1 MPFTNFVAQLA
12 NSEVSPQLR
21 MKAKRLLAGPEAE
34 AAAEPASPEDPTLAL
49 NPVFQPAEDQS
60 LSLAGNAPVGSRGSA
75 LASALLGNAPPTQE
89 APAATP
95 TRRRKQFSE
104 TEGGKYALEYAEKAR
119 KLGKGL
125 GFLAPGI
132 TATNQRNLAQALDM
146 ARLEMAGEEESE
158 RSAQWLMDH
167 EEKKVDAEARRHT
180 WLLEDED
187 RDASRTL
194 KEQELRT
201 QARRAEI
208 EQKRLEEEARSARES
223 EAYRRKV
230 LAREEQPGIPAGVA
244 SALTQGFLTNP
255 DGTTAA
261 LGMLRQHGILP
272 GVSGG
277 APAPEGAA
285 RVAPAHGPGVA
296 AGPRPEPPRVISGR
310 VGGPAAGM
318 KTATDPTTG
327 QKVFWNGREW
337 VPLAAGGR

>member
-1 MPFTNFVAQLA
+1 MPYNSFIAQLDA
-12 NSEVSPQLR
+12 AGTPPQLR
-21 MKAKRLLAGPEAE
+21 MKAKRLFAGPEAE

-167 EEKKVDAEARRHT
+167 QERKVDAEARRNN

-187 RDASRTL
+187 RDASRGL
-194 KEQELRT
+194 REQELRA
-201 QARRAEI
+201 QQE
-208 EQKRLEEEARSARES
+208 
-223 EAYRRKV
+223 
-230 LAREEQPGIPAGVA
+230 A
-244 SALTQGFLTNP
+244 SALRNTLEQKKLEEDARQAREREAYNRKLLGLREAAATMGGGGQSAAPPYDVYADDPAATGVFSDFAKGLLKKEP
-255 DGTTAA
+255 DAF
-261 LGMLRQHGILP
+261 
-272 GVSGG
+272 
-277 APAPEGAA
+277 PEEVEQAKVNA
-285 RVAPAHGPGVA
+285 
-296 AGPRPEPPRVISGR
+296 SR
-310 VGGPAAGM
+310 VGALPPMMSTPADRPV
-318 KTATDPTTG
+318 TATGPNG
-327 QKVFWNGREW
+327 QKLMLKNGRW
-337 VPLAAGGR
+337 VPLR

>member
-1 MPFTNFVAQLA
+1 MPYNSFIAQLDA
-12 NSEVSPQLR
+12 AGTSPQLR

-194 KEQELRT
+194 KEQELQT
-201 QARRAEI
+201 QARRADL
-208 EQKRLEEEARSARES
+208 EQKRLEEDARQARER
-223 EAYRRKV
+223 EAHNRK
-230 LAREEQPGIPAGVA
+230 LLGLREAAATMGGGGQSATPPYDVYADDPAATGVFSDFAKGLVKKEPDAFPEEVEQAKVNA
-244 SALTQGFLTNP
+244 S
-255 DGTTAA
+255 
-261 LGMLRQHGILP
+261 
-272 GVSGG
+272 
-277 APAPEGAA
+277 
-285 RVAPAHGPGVA
+285 
-296 AGPRPEPPRVISGR
+296 R
-310 VGGPAAGM
+310 VGALPPMMSTPADRPV
-318 KTATDPTTG
+318 TATGPNG
-327 QKVFWNGREW
+327 QKLMLKNGRW
-337 VPLAAGGR
+337 VPLR

>member
-1 MPFTNFVAQLA
+1 MPYNSFIAQLDA
-12 NSEVSPQLR
+12 AQVSPQLR

-158 RSAQWLMDH
+158 RSAQWLMEH
-167 EEKKVDAEARRHT
+167 QERKVDAEARRNN

-187 RDASRTL
+187 RDAGRAL
-194 KEQELRT
+194 REKELEAT
-201 QARRAEI
+201 QSAAAARAALARKE
-208 EQKRLEEEARSARES
+208 LEEEMRAARER
-223 EAYRRKV
+223 EAYNRKV
-230 LAREEQPGIPAGVA
+230 LGLREAAATMGGGGQSATPPYDVYADDPAATGVFSDFAKGLLKKEPDAFPEEVEQAKVNA
-244 SALTQGFLTNP
+244 S
-255 DGTTAA
+255 
-261 LGMLRQHGILP
+261 
-272 GVSGG
+272 
-277 APAPEGAA
+277 
-285 RVAPAHGPGVA
+285 
-296 AGPRPEPPRVISGR
+296 R
-310 VGGPAAGM
+310 VGALPPMMSTPADRPV
-318 KTATDPTTG
+318 TATGPNG
-327 QKVFWNGREW
+327 QKLMLKNGRW
-337 VPLAAGGR
+337 VPLR